1 MNKSHMRH
9 FQEHLNR
16 DMSVLEKKDFSI
28 GYVNSVGN
36 GFGKLES
43 LDHINRYT
51 ALMSDSK
58 LKVDCNDIKTME
70 KYFKVLM
77 NTDYFINYQPKIA
90 DEYVGDSSIEGMT
103 VNGIFKKVGG
113 VRMTFDTVGDK
124 PNYRHLEINVER
136 VDTET
141 VFNYKVTQNFS
152 DWSGD
157 VAPVSWNSSKSIV
170 FRGSVGNILESNYR
184 HGFIVDFMK
193 RNKYI

>member
-1 MNKSHMRH
+1 MRH
-9 FQEHLNR
+9 FQEHLAR
-16 DMSVLEKKDFSI
+16 PMCVSEKKHFNI
-28 GYVNSVGN
+28 GYMNSIGN
-36 GFGKLES
+36 GFGEIES
-43 LDHINRYT
+43 LDHINRYK
-51 ALMSDSK
+51 ALMSDGK
-58 LKVDCNDIKTME
+58 LLVSCKDIKTME

-90 DEYVGDSSIEGMT
+90 NDYVGDTPIEGMT
-103 VNGIFKKVGG
+103 VNGLFKKIGG
-113 VRMTFDTVGDK
+113 VKMTF
-124 PNYRHLEINVER
+124 PNVDGFPEFRHLEINVER

-157 VAPVSWNSSKSIV
+157 VAPATWDGSKSV
-170 FRGSVGNILESNYR
+170 MFRGSVGNILESNYR